1 MRILDFALIAN
12 WEDRLEELS
21 QLAEP
26 ERWTYLTAPSE
37 LKQPILD
44 SYVRSVVSGLFHVS

>member
-44 SYVRSVVSGLFHVS
+44 SYVRSVVSG